1 MESSKKQLATFAG
14 GCFWCMEPPF
24 EGQKGVLDVTAG
36 YIGGTVAN
44 PTYEQVSSGQ
54 TGHAEAV
61 QITFDPSQVS
71 YQDLLEIFWRN
82 IDPTTEDAQFADQGT
97 QYRTAIF
104 YHSDEQKK
112 LAQASKD
119 KLAASGKFKSPLVT
133 EIVPA
138 TGFYRAEEYHQDYF
152 KKQPFR
158 YKNYSVGS
166 GRAGFRR
173 IPVGRARESPSP
185 LFVRRGG
192 AAAIIP
198 KSQNTALGRLA
209 ANVVL
214 WLFTEIDAL
223 ADKYPFIEAQV
234 GKTTYGLLSRCAAY
248 LHRSFIVPP
257 PTATSTSHTAV
268 WARIYS
274 RVSSS
279 AQAPP
284 ARVIFMQ
291 PALPESA
298 FEILPPSTLLVLT
311 SSITA

>member
-24 EGQKGVLDVTAG
+24 EGRQGVLDVSAG
-36 YIGGTVAN
+36 YTGGAVAN
-44 PTYEQVSSGQ
+44 PTYEQVCTGQ

-119 KLAASGKFKSPLVT
+119 ALAASGKFKSPLVT

-138 TGFYRAEEYHQDYF
+138 AVFYRAEEYHQNYF

-166 GRAGFRR
+166 GRAGFLKKTWD
-173 IPVGRARESPSP
+173 P
-185 LFVRRGG
+185 
-192 AAAIIP
+192 P
-198 KSQNTALGRLA
+198 K
-209 ANVVL
+209 
-214 WLFTEIDAL
+214 
-223 ADKYPFIEAQV
+223 
-234 GKTTYGLLSRCAAY
+234 
-248 LHRSFIVPP
+248 
-257 PTATSTSHTAV
+257 
-268 WARIYS
+268 
-274 RVSSS
+274 
-279 AQAPP
+279 
-284 ARVIFMQ
+284 
-291 PALPESA
+291 
-298 FEILPPSTLLVLT
+298 
-311 SSITA
+311 

>member
-112 LAQASKD
+112 LAQSSKD

-138 TGFYRAEEYHQDYF
+138 TVFYRAEEYHQDYF

-166 GRAGFRR
+166 GRAGF
-173 IPVGRARESPSP
+173 
-185 LFVRRGG
+185 L
-192 AAAIIP
+192 
-198 KSQNTALGRLA
+198 K
-209 ANVVL
+209 
-214 WLFTEIDAL
+214 
-223 ADKYPFIEAQV
+223 
-234 GKTTYGLLSRCAAY
+234 KTWG
-248 LHRSFIVPP
+248 
-257 PTATSTSHTAV
+257 
-268 WARIYS
+268 
-274 RVSSS
+274 
-279 AQAPP
+279 P
-284 ARVIFMQ
+284 AK
-291 PALPESA
+291 
-298 FEILPPSTLLVLT
+298 
-311 SSITA
+311 